1 MNLSNKRVALVTG
14 GAAGIGHA
22 ITTQLAKQG
31 YVVLIHY
38 HSSANAAQSLLQS
51 IVTQGGQAAIF
62 QADLTLGEQVE
73 AMIKKIT
80 DEVGQL
86 DVLVNNAGITQDAL
100 LIRMDEQQ
108 FDQVLSTNLKAV
120 WLLTKLALKLLLK
133 STTGRI
139 INISSFS
146 GLYGLPGQ
154 TNYAAAKAG
163 VIGFTK
169 SLAHEIASRQVTVNA
184 VAPGYIETN
193 MTNNLDP
200 LVKEQAL
207 KMIPLKR
214 YGLPSDVA
222 HLVTFLAS
230 IEAGYITG
238 QTLSV
243 DGGMYM

>member
-1 MNLSNKRVALVTG
+1 MDLSNKRVALVTG

-22 ITTQLAKQG
+22 ISSQLAKQG
-31 YVVLIHY
+31 YVVLVHY
-38 HSSANAAQSLLQS
+38 HSSAIQAQSLVQS
-51 IVTQGGQAAIF
+51 IQTQGGQALSL
-62 QADLTLGEQVE
+62 QADLTNLVQVE
-73 AMIKKIT
+73 AMMKRIQ

-86 DVLVNNAGITQDAL
+86 DILVNNAGITQDAL
-100 LIRMDEQQ
+100 LLRMDEKQ
-108 FDQVLSTNLKAV
+108 FDQVIATNLKAV
-120 WLLTKLALKLLLK
+120 WLLSKLSLKFILK
-133 STTGRI
+133 SSQGRI

-163 VIGFTK
+163 VLGFTK

-193 MTNNLDP
+193 MTEKLDP

-214 YGLPSDVA
+214 YGSPQDVA
-222 HLVTFLAS
+222 HLVAFLAS
-230 IEAGYITG
+230 VEAGYITG

>member
-1 MNLSNKRVALVTG
+1 MDLSNKRVALVTG

-22 ITTQLAKQG
+22 ISSQLAKQG
-31 YVVLIHY
+31 YVVLVHY
-38 HSSANAAQSLLQS
+38 HSSATQAQSLVQS
-51 IVTQGGQAAIF
+51 IQTQGGQALSL
-62 QADLTLGEQVE
+62 QADLTNLVQVE
-73 AMIKKIT
+73 AMMKRIQ

-86 DVLVNNAGITQDAL
+86 DILVNNAGITQDAL
-100 LIRMDEQQ
+100 LLRMDEKQ
-108 FDQVLSTNLKAV
+108 FDQVIATNLKAV
-120 WLLTKLALKLLLK
+120 WLLSKLSLKFILK
-133 STTGRI
+133 SSQGRI

-193 MTNNLDP
+193 MTEKLDP
-200 LVKEQAL
+200 LVKEQVL

-214 YGLPSDVA
+214 YGSPQDVA
-222 HLVTFLAS
+222 HLVAFLAS
-230 IEAGYITG
+230 VEAGYITG

>member
-1 MNLSNKRVALVTG
+1 MDLSNKRVALVTG

-22 ITTQLAKQG
+22 ISSQLAKQG
-31 YVVLIHY
+31 YVVLVHY
-38 HSSANAAQSLLQS
+38 HSSATQAQSLVQS
-51 IVTQGGQAAIF
+51 IQTQGGQALSL
-62 QADLTLGEQVE
+62 QADLTNLVQVE
-73 AMIKKIT
+73 AMMKRIQ

-86 DVLVNNAGITQDAL
+86 DILVNNAGITQDAL
-100 LIRMDEQQ
+100 LLRMDEKQ
-108 FDQVLSTNLKAV
+108 FDQVIATNLKAV
-120 WLLTKLALKLLLK
+120 WLLSKLALKFILK
-133 STTGRI
+133 SPQGRI

-163 VIGFTK
+163 VLGFTK

-193 MTNNLDP
+193 MTEKLDP

-214 YGLPSDVA
+214 YGSPQDVA
-222 HLVTFLAS
+222 HLVAFLAS
-230 IEAGYITG
+230 VEAGYITG

>member
-1 MNLSNKRVALVTG
+1 VIA
-14 GAAGIGHA
+14 
-22 ITTQLAKQG
+22 
-31 YVVLIHY
+31 
-38 HSSANAAQSLLQS
+38 
-51 IVTQGGQAAIF
+51 
-62 QADLTLGEQVE
+62 
-73 AMIKKIT
+73 
-80 DEVGQL
+80 
-86 DVLVNNAGITQDAL
+86 
-100 LIRMDEQQ
+100 
-108 FDQVLSTNLKAV
+108 TNLKAV
-120 WLLTKLALKLLLK
+120 WLLSKLSLKFILK
-133 STTGRI
+133 SSQGRI

-193 MTNNLDP
+193 MTEKLDP
-200 LVKEQAL
+200 LVKEQVL

-214 YGLPSDVA
+214 YGSPQDVA
-222 HLVTFLAS
+222 HLVAFLAS
-230 IEAGYITG
+230 VEAGYITG

>member
-1 MNLSNKRVALVTG
+1 MDLSNKRVALVTG

-22 ITTQLAKQG
+22 ISSQLAKQG
-31 YVVLIHY
+31 YVVLVHY
-38 HSSANAAQSLLQS
+38 HSSAIQAQSLVQS
-51 IVTQGGQAAIF
+51 IQTQGGQALSL
-62 QADLTLGEQVE
+62 QADLTNLVQVE
-73 AMIKKIT
+73 AMMKRIQ

-86 DVLVNNAGITQDAL
+86 DILVNNAGITQDAL
-100 LIRMDEQQ
+100 LLRMDEKQ
-108 FDQVLSTNLKAV
+108 FDQVIATNLKAV
-120 WLLTKLALKLLLK
+120 WLLSKLSLKFILK
-133 STTGRI
+133 SSQGRI

-193 MTNNLDP
+193 MTEKLDP
-200 LVKEQAL
+200 LLKEQVL

-214 YGLPSDVA
+214 YGSPQDVA
-222 HLVTFLAS
+222 HLVAFLAS
-230 IEAGYITG
+230 VEAGYITG

>member
-1 MNLSNKRVALVTG
+1 MDLSNKRVALVTG

-22 ITTQLAKQG
+22 ISSQLAQQG
-31 YVVLIHY
+31 YVVLVHY
-38 HSSANAAQSLLQS
+38 HSSSDAALQLVKT
-51 IVTQGGQAAIF
+51 IQDQGGQAAMF
-62 QADLTLGEQVE
+62 QADLTQVNQVE
-73 AMIKKIT
+73 MMMKKIQ
-80 DEVGQL
+80 EEIGQL

-100 LIRMDEQQ
+100 LLRMDEQQ
-108 FDQVLSTNLKAV
+108 FDQVINTNLKAV
-120 WLLTKLALKLLLK
+120 WLLSKLALKLILK
-133 STTGRI
+133 SSTGRI

-193 MTNNLDP
+193 MTHKLDP
-200 LVKEQAL
+200 ATKEQAL

-214 YGLPSDVA
+214 YGSPLDVA
-222 HLVTFLAS
+222 YLVSFLAS

>member
-1 MNLSNKRVALVTG
+1 MDLSNKRVALVTG

-22 ITTQLAKQG
+22 ISSQLAKQG
-31 YVVLIHY
+31 YVVLVHY
-38 HSSANAAQSLLQS
+38 HSSATQAQSLVQS
-51 IVTQGGQAAIF
+51 IQTQGGQALSL
-62 QADLTLGEQVE
+62 QADLTNLVQVE
-73 AMIKKIT
+73 AMMKRIQ

-86 DVLVNNAGITQDAL
+86 DILVNNAGITQDAL
-100 LIRMDEQQ
+100 LLRMDEKQ
-108 FDQVLSTNLKAV
+108 FDQVIATNLKAV
-120 WLLTKLALKLLLK
+120 WLLSKLSLKFILK
-133 STTGRI
+133 SSQGRI

-163 VIGFTK
+163 VLGFTK

-193 MTNNLDP
+193 MTEKLDP

-214 YGLPSDVA
+214 YGSPQDVA
-222 HLVTFLAS
+222 HLVAFLAS
-230 IEAGYITG
+230 VEAGYITG

>member
-1 MNLSNKRVALVTG
+1 MDLSNKRVALVTG

-22 ITTQLAKQG
+22 ISSQLAKQG
-31 YVVLIHY
+31 YVVLVHY
-38 HSSANAAQSLLQS
+38 HSSAIQAQSLVQS
-51 IVTQGGQAAIF
+51 IQTQGGQALSL
-62 QADLTLGEQVE
+62 QADLTNLAQVE
-73 AMIKKIT
+73 AMMKRIQ

-100 LIRMDEQQ
+100 LLRMDEKQ
-108 FDQVLSTNLKAV
+108 FDQVIATNLKAV
-120 WLLTKLALKLLLK
+120 WLLSKLALKFILK
-133 STTGRI
+133 SPQGRI
-139 INISSFS
+139 ISISSFS

-193 MTNNLDP
+193 MTEKLDP
-200 LVKEQAL
+200 LVKDQAL

-214 YGLPSDVA
+214 YGSPQDVA
-222 HLVTFLAS
+222 YLVAFLAS

>member
-1 MNLSNKRVALVTG
+1 MDLSNKRVALVTG

-22 ITTQLAKQG
+22 ISSELAKRG
-31 YVVLIHY
+31 YVVLVHY
-38 HSSANAAQSLLQS
+38 HSSSEAALQLVKT
-51 IVTQGGQAAIF
+51 IQAQGGQAALY
-62 QADLTLGEQVE
+62 QADLTQVTHVE
-73 AMIKKIT
+73 TMMKKIQ

-100 LIRMDEQQ
+100 LIRMEEQQ
-108 FDQVLSTNLKAV
+108 FDQVIATNLKAV
-120 WLLTKLALKLLLK
+120 WLLSKLALKLILK
-133 STTGRI
+133 SSTGRI

-184 VAPGYIETN
+184 IAPGYIETN
-193 MTNNLDP
+193 MTHKLDQA
-200 LVKEQAL
+200 VKEQAL

-214 YGLPSDVA
+214 YGSPLDIAYVVA
-222 HLVTFLAS
+222 FLAS
-230 IEAGYITG
+230 LEARYITG